1 MTQPNRDRI
10 QTTHVGSLPRTERL
24 LETNKRHQDGELSW
38 DEFTAALHEEVVGVV
53 RRQDELG
60 IAVLNDGEYGH
71 LMTQAVDYGGWW
83 NYSFTRLSGLT
94 PGDEDRWAADASAD
108 PILSE
113 PGHVRLASFAHRRDR
128 ARFRDAYLNPENG
141 VLAGRK
147 PTVQPSITGPIEYI
161 GQDAVAA
168 DIAGLQS
175 SLTELGSSAEG
186 FVAALSPGSA
196 ARLPNEHYGSDE
208 EVVWACAEALRHE
221 YRAIVDAGF
230 TVQIDDP
237 SIAESWD
244 QVVPEPSVEDYL
256 AFTQVRIDA
265 LNHALEGLPEDKV
278 RFHLCW
284 GSWHGPHTTDI
295 EFKHLVRQMLEVR
308 AGSYSFEAANVRH
321 AHEWKVWQDVALPEG
336 KLIVPGVV
344 SHSTNVVEH
353 PELVAD
359 RIEQFASVVGA
370 ENVIASTD
378 CGLGGRVHPDIA
390 WAKLEALSEGARIAS
405 QRLFS

>member
-1 MTQPNRDRI
+1 MTQPNNDRF
-10 QTTHVGSLPRTERL
+10 QTTHVGSLPRTRRL
-24 LETNKRHQDGELSW
+24 LETNRRHQEGELGW
-38 DEFTAALHEEVVGVV
+38 DEFTSVLHEEVVGVV

-60 IAVLNDGEYGH
+60 IDVLNDGEYGH
-71 LMTQAVDYGGWW
+71 IMTQSVDYGGWW

-94 PGDEDRWAADASAD
+94 PGNADRWQEADEEVV
-108 PILSE
+108 LSE
-113 PGHVRLASFAHRRDR
+113 PGRIRLASFSHRRDR
-128 ARFRDAYLNPENG
+128 TRFKDAYHDPENG

-147 PTVQPSITGPIEYI
+147 PLNQPSITGKIEYI
-161 GQDAVAA
+161 GEDAVAA
-168 DIAGLQS
+168 DVAGLRRA
-175 SLTELGSSAEG
+175 LDELESPAEG

-196 ARLPNEHYGSDE
+196 ARLPNEFYANDE
-208 EVVWACAEALRHE
+208 EVVWACAEALKHE
-221 YRAIVDAGF
+221 YKAIVDAGF

-244 QVVPEPSVEDYL
+244 QVVPEPTVEDYL

-265 LNHALEGLPEDKV
+265 LNHALDGLPEDKV

-295 EFKHLVRQMLEVR
+295 EFRHLVKQMLEVR

-321 AHEWKVWQDVALPEG
+321 AHEWKVWRDVELPEG
-336 KLIVPGVV
+336 KLIVPGLV

-359 RIEQFASVVGA
+359 RLEQFASVVGR
-370 ENVIASTD
+370 EHVIASTD

-390 WAKLEALSEGARIAS
+390 WAKLDSLAEGARLAS
-405 QRLFS
+405 ERLF